1 MKNFIKE
8 FRKHL
13 FFAGVFSFFDNMLLL
28 ASPLYMLQ
36 LFDRVMT
43 SRSNATLIMLTVAVV
58 GALVV
63 MFLLETLRA
72 RLLGAA
78 SILMDESL
86 GSRVVTGLVKSAA
99 RLGSRDYAQG
109 LRDVAVLRGF
119 LTGNSIFALFDA
131 PWAVFFIVV
140 IFFFH
145 PLMGVVAVLGAL
157 ALFAVAYIN
166 EKATHGPLHEASM
179 ASRRSGRFIDASVR
193 NAEVV
198 SAMGMVNGV
207 QARWKNFNNK
217 VLQQQQRL
225 TQRTSVIVSSTKF
238 LRQLIQVAMLAT
250 GAYLVIDKNVT
261 PGVMMA
267 ATIIL
272 GRALAPVEQ
281 AIGTWK
287 SFIDA
292 QESYKNLDKLLTDFK
307 YDTNAMSLPAPIGAL
322 SVEKITFV
330 TPTTRQMV
338 IKGISFEL
346 AAGEVLGII
355 GPSAAGKSTLLRLL
369 SGVWKP
375 SAGAVRL
382 DGVDI
387 SEWNREE
394 VGGYIG
400 YLPHDVELFA
410 GTIADNIARMLDSKD
425 FAEEVV
431 EAAKMAG
438 VHDLILRLP
447 QGYETEIGDA
457 GYVLSGG
464 QRQRVALARA
474 LFGKP
479 RLVLLDEPN
488 ANLDSEGEVAFLN
501 AVNAMKADRMTVI
514 IVTHKPAMLAHADKV
529 LVIRE
534 GTTEAFGPRSEII
547 GKAVRTASSAPAVSA
562 ASSNA
567 EQA

>member
-1 MKNFIKE
+1 MHGFIKE
-8 FRKHL
+8 FRPYL
-13 FFAGVFSFFDNMLLL
+13 SYAALFSFFDNMLLL

-43 SRSNATLIMLTVAVV
+43 GRSNDTLIMLTIAVV
-58 GALVV
+58 GALFV

-78 SILMDESL
+78 SILMDEAL
-86 GSRVVTGLVKSAA
+86 GSKVVAGLVKSAA

-131 PWAVFFIVV
+131 PWAVFFIIV

-145 PLMGVVAVLGAL
+145 PLMGVVALLGAL
-157 ALFAVAYIN
+157 SLFAVAYIN
-166 EKATHGPLHEASM
+166 EKATHGPLHDASV
-179 ASRRSGRFIDASVR
+179 ASRKSGRFIDASVR

-207 QARWKNFNNK
+207 QARWKNFNNA
-217 VLQQQQRL
+217 VLEQQQKL
-225 TQRTSVIVSSTKF
+225 TGRTSVIVSSTKF
-238 LRQLIQVAMLAT
+238 LRQFIQVAMLAT
-250 GAYLVIDKNVT
+250 GAYLVIDQNVT

-307 YDTNAMSLPAPIGAL
+307 YDSSSMSLPAPMGEL
-322 SVEKITFV
+322 KVEKITFV

-338 IKGISFEL
+338 IKGISFQL

-355 GPSAAGKSTLLRLL
+355 GPSAAGKSSLLRLL

-375 SAGAVRL
+375 SAGTVRL
-382 DGVDI
+382 DGADI

-394 VGGYIG
+394 VGSYIG

-410 GTIADNIARMLDSKD
+410 GTVADNIARLLESKNYS
-425 FAEEVV
+425 EQVI
-431 EAAKMAG
+431 EAAQMAG
-438 VHDLILRLP
+438 VHELILRLP

-501 AVNAMKADRMTVI
+501 AVHAMKADGMTVI

-529 LVIRE
+529 LVIKD
-534 GTTEAFGPRSEII
+534 GAVEAFGPRNEII
-547 GKAVRTASSAPAVSA
+547 GKAVRTASSAPAVVA
-562 ASSNA
+562 ANSNS

>member
-1 MKNFIKE
+1 
-8 FRKHL
+8 
-13 FFAGVFSFFDNMLLL
+13 
-28 ASPLYMLQ
+28 
-36 LFDRVMT
+36 
-43 SRSNATLIMLTVAVV
+43 
-58 GALVV
+58 
-63 MFLLETLRA
+63 
-72 RLLGAA
+72 
-78 SILMDESL
+78 
-86 GSRVVTGLVKSAA
+86 
-99 RLGSRDYAQG
+99 
-109 LRDVAVLRGF
+109 
-119 LTGNSIFALFDA
+119 
-131 PWAVFFIVV
+131 V

-145 PLMGVVAVLGAL
+145 PLMGVVALLGAL
-157 ALFAVAYIN
+157 SLFAVAYIN
-166 EKATHGPLHEASM
+166 EKATHGPLHDASV
-179 ASRRSGRFIDASVR
+179 ASRKSGRFIDASVR

-207 QARWKNFNNK
+207 QARWKNFNNA
-217 VLQQQQRL
+217 VLEQQQKL
-225 TQRTSVIVSSTKF
+225 TGRTSVIVSSTKF
-238 LRQLIQVAMLAT
+238 LRQFIQVAMLAT
-250 GAYLVIDKNVT
+250 GAYLVIDQNVT

-307 YDTNAMSLPAPIGAL
+307 YDSSGMSLPAPMGEL
-322 SVEKITFV
+322 KVEKITFV

-338 IKGISFEL
+338 IKGISFQL

-355 GPSAAGKSTLLRLL
+355 GPSAAGKSSLLRLL

-375 SAGAVRL
+375 SAGTVRL
-382 DGVDI
+382 DGADI

-394 VGGYIG
+394 VGSYIG

-410 GTIADNIARMLDSKD
+410 GTVADNIARLLESKNYS
-425 FAEEVV
+425 EQVI
-431 EAAKMAG
+431 EAAQMAG
-438 VHDLILRLP
+438 VHELILRLP

-501 AVNAMKADRMTVI
+501 AVHAMKADGMTVI

-529 LVIRE
+529 LVIKD
-534 GTTEAFGPRSEII
+534 GAVEAFGPRNEII
-547 GKAVRTASSAPAVSA
+547 GKAVRTASSAPAVVA
-562 ASSNA
+562 ANSNS

>member
-1 MKNFIKE
+1 MQGFIKD
-8 FRKHL
+8 FRPHL
-13 FFAGVFSFFDNMLLL
+13 LYAALFSFFDNMLLL

-43 SRSNATLIMLTVAVV
+43 GRSNETLIMLTIAVV
-58 GALVV
+58 GALFV
-63 MFLLETLRA
+63 MLLLEALRA

-86 GSRVVTGLVKSAA
+86 GSKVVTGLVKSAA

-157 ALFAVAYIN
+157 ALFAVAYVN
-166 EKATHGPLHEASM
+166 EKTTHSPLHEASL
-179 ASRRSGRFIDASVR
+179 ASRKSGRFIDASVR

-207 QARWKNFNNK
+207 QARWKSFNNA
-217 VLQQQQRL
+217 VLQQQQIL
-225 TQRTSVIVSSTKF
+225 TRRTSVIVSSTKF

-292 QESYKNLDKLLTDFK
+292 RESYQSLDKLLTDFK
-307 YDTNAMSLPAPIGAL
+307 YDASHMSLPAPMGAL
-322 SVEKITFV
+322 KVEKITFV
-330 TPTTRQMV
+330 TPTTKQMV

-346 AAGEVLGII
+346 AAGE
-355 GPSAAGKSTLLRLL
+355 
-369 SGVWKP
+369 
-375 SAGAVRL
+375 
-382 DGVDI
+382 
-387 SEWNREE
+387 
-394 VGGYIG
+394 
-400 YLPHDVELFA
+400 
-410 GTIADNIARMLDSKD
+410 
-425 FAEEVV
+425 
-431 EAAKMAG
+431 
-438 VHDLILRLP
+438 
-447 QGYETEIGDA
+447 
-457 GYVLSGG
+457 
-464 QRQRVALARA
+464 
-474 LFGKP
+474 
-479 RLVLLDEPN
+479 
-488 ANLDSEGEVAFLN
+488 
-501 AVNAMKADRMTVI
+501 
-514 IVTHKPAMLAHADKV
+514 
-529 LVIRE
+529 
-534 GTTEAFGPRSEII
+534 
-547 GKAVRTASSAPAVSA
+547 
-562 ASSNA
+562 
-567 EQA
+567 